1 MAVKWP
7 HDLKVVLYDVV
18 IRRHVYVFVCGLYV
32 CMSVYVCTCMY
43 VCGLYMYVCT
53 FAHVHACDY
62 VWAGIPL
69 RSAGGRVKK
78 HG

>member
-1 MAVKWP
+1 MCVWS
-7 HDLKVVLYDVV
+7 
-18 IRRHVYVFVCGLYV
+18 ICVYVCTGMYMYVCGLYV
-32 CMSVYVCTCMY
+32 CMGVYVCTCMY
-43 VCGLYMYVCT
+43 VCGLYSVHVCVYICT
-53 FAHVHACDY
+53 CTCMCVCVRDY